1 MDKMILKDNTEIELQ
16 AGGSLSAVAVKFD
29 SKDDML
35 ETWKTMTLDNLADVK
50 FQNDAGAVIGSYA
63 DLVLV
68 SETSRETSDG
78 TVQTTFSF
86 REKTDTEKRLDALE
100 EGQEVQDEAINDL
113 GTATSELAEKEG
125 AE

>member
-1 MDKMILKDNTEIELQ
+1 MDKMILKDNTEIKLQ
-16 AGGSLSAVAVKFD
+16 AGASLSAVTVKFD

-35 ETWKTMTLDNLADVK
+35 QAWKAMTVENLAEVK
-50 FQNDAGAVIGSYA
+50 FQNDVGTTIGEYA
-63 DLVLV
+63 DLILI
-68 SETSRETSDG
+68 SETSQETPDS

-86 REKTDTEKRLDALE
+86 REKTDMEKRLDALE
-100 EGQEVQDEAINDL
+100 EGQAVQDEAINDL

>member
-1 MDKMILKDNTEIELQ
+1 MDKMILKDNTTVELQ
-16 AGGSLSAVAVKFD
+16 TGASLSAVTAKFD
-29 SKDDML
+29 SKDAML

-125 AE
+125 VE

>member
-1 MDKMILKDNTEIELQ
+1 
-16 AGGSLSAVAVKFD
+16 
-29 SKDDML
+29 
-35 ETWKTMTLDNLADVK
+35 MTLDNLADVK

-78 TVQTTFSF
+78 AVQTTFSF

>member
-16 AGGSLSAVAVKFD
+16 AGASLSAVTVKFG

-35 ETWKTMTLDNLADVK
+35 QVWKTMTSDNLEEVK
-50 FQNDAGAVIGSYA
+50 FQNDAGATIGEYTA
-63 DLVLV
+63 LVLV
-68 SETSRETSDG
+68 SETSLEASDG

-100 EGQEVQDEAINDL
+100 EGQTVQDEAINDL

-125 AE
+125 VE

>member
-1 MDKMILKDNTEIELQ
+1 MDKMILKDNTTVELQ
-16 AGGSLSAVAVKFD
+16 TGASLSAVTAKFD
-29 SKDDML
+29 SKDAML
-35 ETWKTMTLDNLADVK
+35 ETWKTLTSENLADVK

-125 AE
+125 VE

>member
-1 MDKMILKDNTEIELQ
+1 MEKMILKDNTEIKLQ
-16 AGGSLSAVAVKFD
+16 AGASLSAVTVKFG

-35 ETWKTMTLDNLADVK
+35 QAWKTMTSENLAEVK
-50 FQNDAGAVIGSYA
+50 FQNDAGVTIGEYT
-63 DLVLV
+63 DLVLI
-68 SETSRETSDG
+68 SETSQEASDG

-100 EGQEVQDEAINDL
+100 EGQAVQDEAINDL
-113 GTATSELAEKEG
+113 GIATSELAEKEG

>member
-1 MDKMILKDNTEIELQ
+1 MDKMILKDSTEIKLQ
-16 AGGSLSAVAVKFD
+16 AGASLSAVTVKLD
-29 SKDDML
+29 SKDAML
-35 ETWKTMTLDNLADVK
+35 QVWKAMTAENLTEVK
-50 FQNDAGAVIGSYA
+50 FQNDAGATIGEYT

-100 EGQEVQDEAINDL
+100 EGQAVQDEAINDL